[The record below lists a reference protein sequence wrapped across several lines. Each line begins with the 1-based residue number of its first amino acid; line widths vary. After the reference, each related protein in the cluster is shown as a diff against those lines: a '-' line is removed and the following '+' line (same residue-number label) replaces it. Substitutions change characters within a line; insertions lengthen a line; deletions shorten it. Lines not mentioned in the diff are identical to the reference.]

1 MSITATEFKSN
12 LGKYLQLAMDE
23 DILITQYG
31 KVVARLTKPFETRIE
46 TAESLF
52 GILPQVTTFEEAREE
67 RLAEV

>member
-12 LGKYLQLAMDE
+12 LGKYLQLAMEE

-52 GILPQVTTFEEAREE
+52 GILPQVSTFEEAREE

>member
-52 GILPQVTTFEEAREE
+52 GILPQVSTLKEAREE

>member
-12 LGKYLQLAMDE
+12 LGKYLRLAMEE

-31 KVVARLTKPFETRIE
+31 KVVARLTRPFETRIE

-52 GILPQVTTFEEAREE
+52 GILPQATTFEEARKE

>member
-12 LGKYLQLAMDE
+12 LGKYLQLAMEE

-52 GILPQVTTFEEAREE
+52 GILPQTTTFEAAREE

>member
-52 GILPQVTTFEEAREE
+52 GILPQATTFEEARKE